1 MNTQKD
7 RVYRLK
13 GATAPLS
20 FILNSRHSRRKPL
33 LYFDGKRQR
42 ALRYSS
48 NQASPF
54 QDEQDDNSIIMPV
67 VFEDGMLVVPKED
80 TVLQEFLSYHPGNGS
95 VFEEVDN
102 ARDASAEVEQ
112 MDWQLEAQI
121 AAKNLDIESLEVVAR
136 IALGVNP
143 DNMSAAELKRDVRL
157 YAKNNPEE
165 FLEVIN
171 DPLIEIQGLASSLL
185 AQRILT
191 LKNKDRDI
199 YYNLEG
205 NKKKL
210 LTIPFGQEPIP
221 TLVSFFQSDEGIE
234 VMDTLKNLLDD

>member
-54 QDEQDDNSIIMPV
+54 QDEQDDNAIIMPV

-80 TVLQEFLSYHPGNGS
+80 TVLQEFLSYHPDNGN

-185 AQRILT
+185 AQRLLT

-210 LTIPFGQEPIP
+210 LTIPFGQDPLP